1 MTGAVC
7 LQGGGEFSPRCR
19 EMDGEL
25 VRRFPGAVVVV
36 ALAAAPGRE
45 YATASRNGVE
55 HYGALGAVEVR
66 SAPDAR
72 DDPDGASR
80 ALAGACV
87 LVLPGGSP
95 ARLLQAL
102 QTTVV
107 GQRVREVLDEGGLV
121 VGSSAGAMV
130 VSAWTVLPDRT
141 GMPVVR
147 GLGLVPGVLVVP
159 HWTGRRADWLRAAGT
174 GTPRGTRVLGLPE
187 ESGLLVEGTT
197 LTALGQGPTRFVLED
212 RDLPVGQSEDLAG
225 LPPAADDVRPPDPRQ
240 PCQGEPAP

>member
-7 LQGGGEFSPRCR
+7 LQGGGEFSPGCR
-19 EMDGEL
+19 PMDAEL
-25 VRRFPGAVVVV
+25 IARYPGAVAVT
-36 ALAAAPGRE
+36 ALAGAPGRE
-45 YATASRNGVE
+45 YDTANRNGVE
-55 HYGALGAVEVR
+55 HYRAVGAGEVR
-66 SAPDAR
+66 GVPDAR
-72 DDPDGASR
+72 VDPDGARR

-95 ARLLQAL
+95 ARLLEAL

-107 GQRVREVLDEGGLV
+107 GQRVREVLGEGGLV

-147 GLGLVPGVLVVP
+147 GLGLVPDVLVVP
-159 HWTGRRADWLRAAGT
+159 HWTGRRADWLRAAEA

-212 RDLPVGQSEDLAG
+212 RDLPVGDVEDLAA
-225 LPPAADDVRPPDPRQ
+225 LPVAADDARPPDPRR
-240 PCQGEPAP
+240 PEDRHAP

>member
-7 LQGGGEFSPRCR
+7 LQGGGEFSPGCR

-25 VRRFPGAVVVV
+25 LRRYPGAVAVT
-36 ALAAAPGRE
+36 ALAGAPGRE
-45 YATASRNGVE
+45 YATANRHGVE
-55 HYGALGAVEVR
+55 HYGALGAADVR
-66 SAPDAR
+66 SVPDAR
-72 DDPDGASR
+72 QDPEGAWR

-95 ARLLQAL
+95 ARLLEAL

-107 GQRVREVLDEGGLV
+107 GRRVREVLDEGGLV

-159 HWTGRRADWLRAAGT
+159 HWTGRRADWLRAARA

-197 LTALGQGPTRFVLED
+197 LMALGQGPTRFVLED
-212 RDLPVGQSEDLAG
+212 RDLSVGEREDLAA
-225 LPPAADDVRPPDPRQ
+225 LPAAADDLRPPDPRQ
-240 PCQGEPAP
+240 PEEGPAP

>member
-1 MTGAVC
+1 MIC
-7 LQGGGEFSPRCR
+7 LQGGGEFSPGCR
-19 EMDGEL
+19 DMDAEL
-25 VRRFPGAVVVV
+25 LRRYPGAVAVT
-36 ALAAAPGRE
+36 ALAGAPGRE
-45 YATASRNGVE
+45 YETANRHGVA
-55 HYGALGAVEVR
+55 HYGGLGADDVR
-66 SAPDAR
+66 GVPDAR
-72 DDPDGASR
+72 EDPEGARR

-95 ARLLQAL
+95 ARLLEAL

-159 HWTGRRADWLRAAGT
+159 HWTGRRADWLRAARA

-187 ESGLLVEGTT
+187 ESGVLVEGTT
-197 LTALGQGPTRFVLED
+197 LTALGQGPTRLVLED
-212 RDLPVGQSEDLAG
+212 RDLPVGEREDLAA
-225 LPPAADDVRPPDPRQ
+225 LPVAADDLRPPDPHQ
-240 PCQGEPAP
+240 PEEGPAP